1 MKVVDR
7 VTKTKM
13 CCPLIRWRWYNSF
26 IWGRQYFW
34 LFFLVCNIFF
44 FAVVPLI
51 FWGLSRFLIRTAWIK
66 PLWTLWTALDFGD
79 FGHPKIL
86 PFLSWG
92 ALGSVFWLQTS
103 YFLVHLWDTKKCSH
117 DLYNNNLPRS
127 TEEKQFSAVEVFCKS
142 YRAKHLLCENVSDT
156 RATEQ
161 MRERINVLIPG
172 A

>member
-1 MKVVDR
+1 
-7 VTKTKM
+7 M
-13 CCPLIRWRWYNSF
+13 CCPLIRRRYYNSF

-92 ALGSVFWLQTS
+92 ALGSVFWLQTN

-117 DLYNNNLPRS
+117 DLYNDNLPRS

-142 YRAKHLLCENVSDT
+142 YRAKHLLCANVSDT
-156 RATEQ
+156 LATEQ
-161 MRERINVLIPG
+161 MRERVNVLIPG

>member
-1 MKVVDR
+1 MVDR

-92 ALGSVFWLQTS
+92 ALGSVFWLQTNWCTS
-103 YFLVHLWDTKKCSH
+103 ETPKNALMISMMITCQEVQRKNNSVLWKFSVNLTVQSTYSARMLVI
-117 DLYNNNLPRS
+117 R
-127 TEEKQFSAVEVFCKS
+127 
-142 YRAKHLLCENVSDT
+142 
-156 RATEQ
+156 
-161 MRERINVLIPG
+161 
-172 A
+172 